1 MNIMNRTITPSPART
16 LKTERGELSVL
27 IVYEDHATRDRAM
40 STRDSLV
47 RKHWADF
54 EFNFSWW
61 KFAYLRDSAI
71 AAAAASAAA
80 SANVVIFS
88 AHVGKELPPVVK
100 SWVEKWASKREGQ
113 KGALVALIGT
123 PEDVMTPTHYYLRN
137 VAVRTK
143 MDYLPP
149 AANVPS
155 SLQRGLDRSL
165 DCTAKTIPA

>member
-40 STRDSLV
+40 STCDSLV

-71 AAAAASAAA
+71 AAAAAEAARN
-80 SANVVIFS
+80 ANVVIFS
-88 AHVGKELPPVVK
+88 AHIGKELPPVVK

-113 KGALVALIGT
+113 KGALVALIGA
-123 PEDVMTPTHYYLRN
+123 PEDSMTPTHYYLRN
-137 VAVRTK
+137 VALRTK

-149 AANVPS
+149 TVGVQS
-155 SLQRGLDRSL
+155 SVQRGLDRSL
-165 DCTAKTIPA
+165 DCVPKAIPA